1 MGTRYKPD
9 TGKLATIEDVDLAL
23 KEIGLA
29 EKELQTIDGK
39 AAKEIAAIKERATKE
54 GETLRK
60 RIQDTAAKIAAYAEY
75 NKGDLFKDRKSVE
88 LTFGIFGYRKST
100 SIRVKKTTLE
110 LLKKLG
116 YTGCVRL
123 KEEPDKEAM
132 SNLTDD
138 ELKTVDACR
147 RVTDDFFCEANLEE
161 VNKELLKSA
170 V

>member
-1 MGTRYKPD
+1 MGTRYKPNA
-9 TGKLATIEDVDLAL
+9 GKLSSLEDVNMAL
-23 KEIGLA
+23 RDIGLA
-29 EKELQTIDGK
+29 EKELQAIDGK
-39 AAKEIAAIKERATKE
+39 AAKEIAAIKERAAKE

-116 YTGCVRL
+116 FTGCIRI
-123 KEEPDKEAM
+123 KEEADKDAM
-132 SNLTDD
+132 GNLTD
-138 ELKTVDACR
+138 EQLTSVDASR
-147 RVTDDFFCEANLEE
+147 KVSNDFFCEANLEE

>member
-29 EKELQTIDGK
+29 EKELQSIDGK
-39 AAKEIAAIKERATKE
+39 AAKEIAAIKERAAKE
-54 GETLRK
+54 GEELRK
-60 RIQDTAAKIAAYAEY
+60 QIQETSARIAAYAEY
-75 NKGDLFKDRKSVE
+75 NRHELFKDKKSVE
-88 LTFGIFGYRKST
+88 LSFGLFGFRKST
-100 SIRVKKTTLE
+100 RISVKKSTLE

-116 YTGCVRL
+116 FSGCVRL
-123 KEEPDKEAM
+123 KEEPDKDAM
-132 SNLTDD
+132 ANLTDE
-138 ELKTVDACR
+138 ELRSVDACR
-147 RVTDDFFCEANLEE
+147 RVSNDFFCEANLDE